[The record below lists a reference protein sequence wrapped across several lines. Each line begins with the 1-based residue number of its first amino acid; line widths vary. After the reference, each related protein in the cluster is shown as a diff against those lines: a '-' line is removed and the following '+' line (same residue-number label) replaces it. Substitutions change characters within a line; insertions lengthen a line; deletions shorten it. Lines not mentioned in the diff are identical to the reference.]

1 MFFIIIIPLI
11 RFYIFIN
18 EIQGLVIF
26 NFMLQYFLEFIINGI
41 LDIIEIKIFNLI
53 SPFLLTSIH
62 ICIGDCLPS
71 ILFIFLKV

>member
-53 SPFLLTSIH
+53 SPFLLTSIY
-62 ICIGDCLPS
+62 ICIDDCLPS